1 MIHIGT
7 TAVVIV
13 CSPSLLIWMQECMWF
28 FAILVWF
35 IAIKLDILMSMQ
47 VELYIVLIMQLEM
60 ALTLIS
66 GLSMSSLARQA
77 VS

>member
-1 MIHIGT
+1 
-7 TAVVIV
+7 
-13 CSPSLLIWMQECMWF
+13 MWF

-47 VELYIVLIMQLEM
+47 VELYMVLIMQLEM